1 MTLGGVKNSRIKVSV
16 ILPSLNVGEYIDE
29 ALNSVCRQTLSEIEI
44 ICIDAGSTDGTWE
57 IIKEAESKDDR
68 IRAIQCDVKSYGY
81 QVNLGIREARGEY
94 IAVLETDDI
103 VHDDMYEKLYK
114 AAVDH
119 DADYAKADYEAFVRQ
134 DNGEYYFFPRHTFSD
149 TSMYGRVLVPKEYLQ
164 IQRDDWYLWQ
174 GIYKREFIIGNDIRL
189 SETSG
194 AAFQDIGFLALTGTY
209 AKRTVYLRDLLYCY
223 RIDREEA
230 SSKRSRGIV
239 YSYNEFRSMIDQMA
253 GRNMDTPAYRCML
266 YTRMAR
272 SFVSGYNRI
281 SDSERKGCK
290 YRKELDWFRENLEGA
305 IEGNLIKDDII
316 GQGLWK
322 RLMILLDD
330 ENKYCEQF
338 LRAIDDGFFGGHDR
352 VVIFGCGE
360 FGYKAYMK
368 IISIGREVVGF
379 WDNNEALIGRTINGL
394 KIDKVK
400 TAEEINDDLLIVIAN
415 ETHYDEMQEQLIRNG
430 FPGERIRVF
439 V

>member
-1 MTLGGVKNSRIKVSV
+1 MIGNTGMKVKVTV

-57 IIKEAESKDDR
+57 IIKEAESRDDR

-94 IAVLETDDI
+94 IAVLETDDFA
-103 VHDDMYEKLYK
+103 HDDMYEKLYE
-114 AAVDH
+114 AAVSH

-134 DNGEYYFFPRHTFSD
+134 DNGVYYFFPRRTFFD
-149 TSMYGRVLVPKEYLQ
+149 PSMYGRALAPKEHPQ

-174 GIYKREFIIGNDIRL
+174 GIYKREFIVANDIRL

-194 AAFQDIGFLALTGTY
+194 AAFQDIGFLVLTGMY
-209 AKRTVYLRDLLYCY
+209 AKRAVYLRDLLYCY

-230 SSKRSRGIV
+230 SSKRSRGIE
-239 YSYNEFRSMIDQMA
+239 YSYNEYKSVIDQMTE
-253 GRNMDTPAYRCML
+253 RNMEIPAYRCML

-272 SFVSGYNRI
+272 SFVSGFNRI
-281 SDSERKGCK
+281 SDIEREEGK
-290 YRKELDWFRENLEGA
+290 YKKELDWFRECLEGA
-305 IEGNLIKDDII
+305 IEGNLINEDII

-322 RLMILLDD
+322 RLTILLKD
-330 ENKYCEQF
+330 ENQYCEEF
-338 LRAIDDGFFGGHDR
+338 LRAIDDGFFNDYDR

-360 FGYKAYMK
+360 FGYKAYLK
-368 IISIGREVVGF
+368 ITSMGRKVVGF
-379 WDNNEALIGRTINGL
+379 WDNNEALVGKSINGI
-394 KIDKVK
+394 KIGSVMKAKDV
-400 TAEEINDDLLIVIAN
+400 EDDLMIVIAN
-415 ETHYDEMQEQLIRNG
+415 EAHFDEMYEQLIRNG
-430 FPGERIRVF
+430 FPEERIRVF

>member
-1 MTLGGVKNSRIKVSV
+1 MIGNTGMKVKVTV

-57 IIKEAESKDDR
+57 IIKEAESRDGR

-94 IAVLETDDI
+94 IAVLETDDFA
-103 VHDDMYEKLYK
+103 HDDMYEKLYE

-149 TSMYGRVLVPKEYLQ
+149 PSMYDRVLEPREHPQ

-174 GIYKREFIIGNDIRL
+174 GIYKREFILANDIRL

-194 AAFQDIGFLALTGTY
+194 AAFQDIGFLALTGMF
-209 AKRTVYLRDLLYCY
+209 AARVVYLRDLLYCY

-230 SSKRSRGIV
+230 SSKRSRGIE
-239 YSYNEFRSMIDQMA
+239 YSFNEFRSVIDKMTA
-253 GRNMDTPAYRCML
+253 RNLEAPAYNCML
-266 YTRMAR
+266 YTRIAR
-272 SFVSGYNRI
+272 SFVSAYNRI
-281 SDSERKGCK
+281 SDHERDKGRYK
-290 YRKELDWFRENLEGA
+290 EELDWFRENLQGA
-305 IEGNLIKDDII
+305 IEGGLINEDII

-322 RLMILLDD
+322 RLTILLND
-330 ENKYCEQF
+330 ENQYCEVF
-338 LRAIDDGFFGGHDR
+338 LKAIDDDFFNGHDQI
-352 VVIFGCGE
+352 VIFGCGE

-368 IISIGREVVGF
+368 ITSMGRKVVGF
-379 WDNNEALIGRTINGL
+379 WDNNEDLVGRTINGI
-394 KIDKVK
+394 KISGVMKADEVG
-400 TAEEINDDLLIVIAN
+400 DDLMVVIAN
-415 ETHYDEMQEQLIRNG
+415 EAHYDEMQEQLIRNG
-430 FPGERIRVF
+430 FPDEMIRVF